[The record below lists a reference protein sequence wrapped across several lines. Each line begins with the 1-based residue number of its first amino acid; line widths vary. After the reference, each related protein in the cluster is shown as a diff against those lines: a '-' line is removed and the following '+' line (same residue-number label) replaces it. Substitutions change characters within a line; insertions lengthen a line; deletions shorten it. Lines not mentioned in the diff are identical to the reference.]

1 MRDTLKKKRNETKG
15 EEGERE
21 RETGGRKEGGGDI
34 RVRLP
39 CPTRFKKKKKKKSPR
54 ESGLYIRIAF
64 PPLLYI
70 YPPPPWTPE
79 SNKSLSYLRQGN

>member
-21 RETGGRKEGGGDI
+21 RETGGRKEGGGGIYGFDY
-34 RVRLP
+34 RVR
-39 CPTRFKKKKKKKSPR
+39 RVSRKKKKKSPR

-70 YPPPPWTPE
+70 YPPPLWTPE